1 LSPENPSFMGLD
13 AWLAGFYPHGLI
25 RGIDKAL
32 KIIVSAQQTATRASF
47 TRNTLDLG
55 EPRNVLGDVDAL
67 RQRGIDALAQ
77 VMETPPTRRGSPR
90 QLFE

>member
-1 LSPENPSFMGLD
+1 MSPENPSFIGLD
-13 AWLAGFYPHGLI
+13 AWVAWFDPHSVMPVI
-25 RGIDKAL
+25 YVAL
-32 KIIVSAQQTATRASF
+32 KIIGSAQQTATRASF

-55 EPRNVLGDVDAL
+55 EPRDVRGVDAF

-77 VMETPPTRRGSPR
+77 AMETPPTRCGLPG